1 MDFTPLDTFRFPD
14 NTCIQQ
20 AQPKLKGRVT
30 VDSPSLEVMTDLA
43 QVKAATIHPTTR
55 LTEAEQA
62 MIQQGVRS
70 LFVVSAF
77 PCVDGLVTAS
87 DLAGEKPMRL
97 TSQQGSK
104 HKDLCVADVMTP
116 LSELNS
122 LDYEQ
127 LKTSTVGNVIATL
140 HKTGRSHLLV
150 VQGATAQ
157 GPARIRGVISLTQVE
172 RQLGQALLDLVTLAA
187 T

>member
-1 MDFTPLDTFRFPD
+1 MDFAPLDTFRFPD

-20 AQPKLKGRVT
+20 AQPKAKGAVT
-30 VDSPSLEVMTDLA
+30 VDSAGLEVMTDLA

-55 LTEAEQA
+55 LAEAEQA

-77 PCVDGLVTAS
+77 PCVDGLVTAG
-87 DLAGEKPMRL
+87 DLVGEKPLRL
-97 TSQQGSK
+97 MNHQGGK
-104 HKDLCVADVMTP
+104 RQDLCVADVMTP
-116 LSELNS
+116 LADLNS

-127 LKTSTVGNVIATL
+127 LKSATVGHVIATL

-150 VQGATAQ
+150 VQGPTAQ

-172 RQLGQALLDLVTLAA
+172 RQLGHPLLDLVTLAA
-187 T
+187 V